1 MNTNIP
7 QVQVDWEF
15 IGTWYPKYHGCSDV
29 LETDII
35 QKYIDGELLEDDVN
49 DKDDWNWVKSIGDDE
64 DVILYM
70 NSKSMALLDYAMDA
84 YIAHKAEQKAKV
96 TPKVIEYTIPLVRVS
111 YAFNSVSVKATS
123 LEEAHDIALDI
134 AGDLEYNEKD
144 AEYKID
150 DF

>member
-15 IGTWYPKYHGCSDV
+15 IGTWYPNYDGCDDV

-35 QKYIDGELLEDDVN
+35 QKYIDGELVEGDVN
-49 DKDDWNWVKSIGDDE
+49 DKEDWDWVKSLGDDE
-64 DVILYM
+64 DIILYM
-70 NSKSMALLDYAMDA
+70 NSKSMALLDYAMDG
-84 YIAHKAEQKAKV
+84 YIAHKTEQKAKV
-96 TPKVIEYTIPLVRVS
+96 TPKVKEFTIPLVRVS
-111 YAFNSVSVKATS
+111 YAFKSVNVKATT
-123 LEEAHDIALDI
+123 LEEAQAIALDM
-134 AGDLEYNEKD
+134 AGDLDYSEKD

>member
-15 IGTWYPKYHGCSDV
+15 IGTWYPNYDGCDDV

-35 QKYIDGELLEDDVN
+35 QKYIDGELVEGDVN
-49 DKDDWNWVKSIGDDE
+49 DKEDWDWVKSLGDDE
-64 DVILYM
+64 DIILYM

-84 YIAHKAEQKAKV
+84 YIEHKTEEAK
-96 TPKVIEYTIPLVRVS
+96 KKEFSIPLVRMS
-111 YAFNSVSVKATS
+111 YGYKNVVVKASS
-123 LEEAHDIALDI
+123 LEEAERTALEM

-144 AEYKID
+144 AEYKLD

>member
-1 MNTNIP
+1 MKTNIP

-15 IGTWYPKYHGCSDV
+15 IGTWYPNYHGCSDV

-35 QKYIDGELLEDDVN
+35 QKYMDGELLEDDVN
-49 DKDDWNWVKSIGDDE
+49 DKDDWNWIKSLGDDE

-84 YIAHKAEQKAKV
+84 YIEHKAEEAKKV
-96 TPKVIEYTIPLVRVS
+96 TPIIKEFSIPLVRVS
-111 YAFNSVSVKATS
+111 YGYKNVVVKASS
-123 LEEAHDIALDI
+123 LEEAERTALDM

-144 AEYKID
+144 AEYKLD